1 VAPTRIAFLLLL
13 ALVFACGPPG
23 ERRRAARAQFEQAL
37 AARDIPAALEA
48 VEDLRSALPEAPN
61 STLELAR
68 LLGRA
73 GELTAAMQL
82 LDAGVRRYPDR
93 KDLSLGLAEVSLLVG
108 DAERALAALE
118 NIAEGDEEHLLATM
132 LRSRAQRR
140 LGDLDG
146 SLATLERAEA
156 LSPDWSQFR
165 VERIEVLVEERR
177 LAEAL
182 ELLQQ
187 ARSRDDLP
195 ESQRVWFA
203 LSEASL
209 LAERGDSD
217 AALGMLEALTEAE
230 PGNAEAWKR
239 RVAILAQMRREDEA
253 CDALTLAIEA
263 QPDAGILYELLAAAE
278 AARGDME
285 AAEAALRQRVESA
298 PDETAVA
305 NLAHYLFYNDR
316 SAEAATL
323 LGDAVE
329 GLPNVDSGELE
340 YLHVAML
347 LTAGDVAGA
356 RRQFE
361 VFERRQSGGR
371 QFEPFERRHRND
383 LRTEY
388 LRARFELAD
397 GDAGAAAE
405 RLKHLVP
412 RFDRSDVQHWLAVA
426 LETQGNDEGAE
437 FRYGM
442 AISRDRRQI
451 PSYLGLLNLLE
462 RRGAWEAVLEHS
474 QALLVLQPN
483 NEVAVRSMTRAL
495 MARGAPGQAERVLRG
510 YTERFPDLLAPAI
523 SLSVALRSQGRPE
536 ESLALLDGS
545 ASRFENEPDW
555 VAERA
560 ITLGLLGRGEE
571 GLAILSQAFS
581 AGDRA
586 SLHRARAFLLLA
598 SGRGPEGLAEVE
610 RALTLDPANP
620 TSLRLSG
627 DYLSGRGDF
636 GAATRAYERYLELRP
651 ADAEVLFRLGVARSR
666 SGDAAGAIAA
676 YRRAV
681 ALDEEAV
688 APRNN
693 LALMLEQEGRL
704 EEALAQAQ
712 AAFARAESDAV
723 VMDTLGWLYLRAGRV
738 DRAVALLEKAR
749 HNAPEAVHPR
759 YHLALAYRES
769 GRTEEARELL
779 NELHESLETGHEL
792 RARVDEAVASIP

>member
-1 VAPTRIAFLLLL
+1 VAPTRIVFLLLL
-13 ALVFACGPPG
+13 VGMFACGSAE
-23 ERRRAARAQFEQAL
+23 ERQRAARAQFEQAL
-37 AARDIPAALEA
+37 AAKDIPAALEA
-48 VEDLRSALPEAPN
+48 VGDLRSALPEAPE

-68 LLGRA
+68 LLAQA
-73 GELTAAMQL
+73 GELTEAMWL

-108 DAERALAALE
+108 DAARALSALE
-118 NIAEGDEEHLLATM
+118 NIAAGDDEHLLAMM
-132 LRSRAQRR
+132 LRSRAQRG

-156 LSPDWSQFR
+156 LFPDWSGFR
-165 VERIEVLVEERR
+165 VERIEVLVEEMR
-177 LAEAL
+177 LAAAL
-182 ELLQQ
+182 ELVQQ
-187 ARSRDDLP
+187 ARSRDDFP
-195 ESQRVWFA
+195 ESRRVWFA
-203 LSEASL
+203 VSEASL
-209 LAERGDSD
+209 LAERGESD
-217 AALGMLEALTEAE
+217 AALEILEVLTGAE

-239 RVAILAQMRREDEA
+239 RVAILAQLQRLDEV
-253 CDALTLAIEA
+253 CDALTLAIETR
-263 QPDAGILYELLAAAE
+263 PDAGILYELLAASE
-278 AARGDME
+278 AARGDVE
-285 AAEAALRQRVESA
+285 AAEAVLWQRLERA
-298 PDETAVA
+298 PDTAAVMS
-305 NLAHYLFYNDR
+305 LAHYLFYEDR
-316 SAEAATL
+316 SAEAAAVL
-323 LGDAVE
+323 EDAVE
-329 GLPNVDSGELE
+329 RFPGAESVELE

-347 LTAGDVAGA
+347 LTSGDVAGA

-361 VFERRQSGGR
+361 VFERR
-371 QFEPFERRHRND
+371 HRSD

-397 GDAGAAAE
+397 GDAGVAAE
-405 RLKHLVP
+405 RLKHLVS

-426 LETQGNDEGAE
+426 LETQGDDDGAE
-437 FRYGM
+437 YRYGM

-462 RRGAWEAVLEHS
+462 RRGAWEAVLQHS
-474 QALLVLQPN
+474 RALLGLQPN

-495 MARGAPGQAERVLRG
+495 MARGAPGEVERVLRG
-510 YTERFPDLLAPAI
+510 YTERFPDLLAPVI
-523 SLSVALRSQGRPE
+523 SLSAALRSQGRPE
-536 ESLALLDGS
+536 ESLALLDES

-571 GLAILSQAFS
+571 GLAVLSRASS

-610 RALTLDPANP
+610 RALTLDPAIP
-620 TSLRLSG
+620 TPLRLSG

-666 SGDAAGAIAA
+666 TGDAAGAIAA

-693 LALMLEQEGRL
+693 LALMLEREGRL

-712 AAFARAESDAV
+712 AAYARDESNAV
-723 VMDTLGWLYLRAGRV
+723 VMDTLGWLYLRAGRL

-749 HNAPEAVHPR
+749 HNAPEAAHPR

-769 GRTEEARELL
+769 GRTGEARELL
-779 NELHESLETGHEL
+779 NELHESLDAGHEL
-792 RARVDEAVASIP
+792 RARVDEAIASLP